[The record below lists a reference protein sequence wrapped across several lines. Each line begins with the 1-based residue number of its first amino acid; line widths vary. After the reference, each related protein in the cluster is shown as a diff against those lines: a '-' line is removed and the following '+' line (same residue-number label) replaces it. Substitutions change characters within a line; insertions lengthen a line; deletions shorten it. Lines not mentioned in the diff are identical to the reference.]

1 MLDFKR
7 AKFSRQDAGVTINKM
22 PALLS
27 TKCRRFYQQNAGDY
41 INKMT
46 EILSNSCKKRKKQPQ
61 YWRLSSLRYRFLNS
75 KNEAD
80 CPTGHAL
87 FCVF

>member
-27 TKCRRFYQQNAGDY
+27 TKCRRYYQQNAGDT
-41 INKMT
+41 IKQLQKKKKT
-46 EILSNSCKKRKKQPQ
+46 ASILEAKQP
-61 YWRLSSLRYRFLNS
+61 SL
-75 KNEAD
+75 
-80 CPTGHAL
+80 
-87 FCVF
+87 